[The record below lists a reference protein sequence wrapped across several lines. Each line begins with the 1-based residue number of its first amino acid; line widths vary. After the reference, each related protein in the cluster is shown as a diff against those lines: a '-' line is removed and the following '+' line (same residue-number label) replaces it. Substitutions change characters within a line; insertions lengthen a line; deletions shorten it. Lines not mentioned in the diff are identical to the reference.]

1 MKISNKTLNGFKKII
16 YELKEGK
23 FNIKVLHYIT
33 VLKGRGIQVQFMI
46 NIGANIDFSIF
57 KTIIQSVS
65 PQDDVILEKELN
77 NMIG

>member
-1 MKISNKTLNGFKKII
+1 
-16 YELKEGK
+16 
-23 FNIKVLHYIT
+23 LHYIT